1 MINTMEPMVTTLT
14 GSSNATI
21 PMTAVS
27 TAPMPTHTAY
37 AGPTGSVLR
46 ANIRP
51 AIEAMINT
59 KNATDGQ
66 SFDRPSDAFSD
77 NAQPASSTPEITS
90 PDEGPTTLFD
100 RAVTGHDGVG
110 PRAANRAPSATTGLT
125 MRRRDEGSR
134 CNDP

>member
-1 MINTMEPMVTTLT
+1 MINTMEPMVTMLT
-14 GSSNATI
+14 GSLNATI

-66 SFDRPSDAFSD
+66 SFDRPSDALSD
-77 NAQPASSTPEITS
+77 NAQPASSTPEIIN
-90 PDEGPTTLFD
+90 TTH
-100 RAVTGHDGVG
+100 AICPPPYA
-110 PRAANRAPSATTGLT
+110 PRWFRQSHQP
-125 MRRRDEGSR
+125 R
-134 CNDP
+134 